1 MAALMFDR
9 IISDLGVGLA
19 TALSLSNLFH
29 CFVGVLLG
37 KFIGV
42 LPGIGALT
50 ALSLLLPVTF
60 HLEPTSA
67 IIMLAGVYYG
77 TTYGG
82 SVSSILLNLP
92 GEPST
97 AVTCLEGYPMARQG
111 RAGVA
116 LLMTAIASFFG
127 ASIGI
132 IIMTIF
138 SPMVVAFAL
147 EFGPA
152 EYFSMMIL
160 GVVAASSISAGSPVK
175 GIAMV
180 VVGII
185 LGLVGADTETG
196 TLRFTFDTPELFDGI
211 SLIAITMGLFGLSEV
226 IASIGQT
233 ERTLVDR
240 KRITFRSMVPT
251 RDDVRRSWLPVMRG
265 TSVGSFLGAL
275 PGTGPVLASFKSYA
289 IEREIA
295 RDPSRFGNGAI
306 EGIMAPESANN
317 AAQQTAF
324 IPTMTLGIPG
334 STVQA
339 LMIGALMIHGIV
351 PGPRLMVEQPELF
364 WGLVMSFWVGNVM
377 LLFLSIPMIG
387 IWMRLLSIP
396 YHLLYPAILMFVC
409 MGIFSVNQNSFDVVV
424 AALFGALG
432 YATRLL
438 DFHIAPL
445 LLGFVLGPLVEENF
459 RRALLLADGNVL
471 VFFVSPISAVFMAL
485 TAMLLAWTIFRAGY
499 RTYRARTSMASR

>member
-1 MAALMFDR
+1 
-9 IISDLGVGLA
+9 VGLA

-275 PGTGPVLASFKSYA
+275 PGTGPVLASFMSYA